1 VAKQSIDLPKLRE
14 VIRRDYAELQSF
26 RKNRVEHVA
35 EYLGNHYGTAKQ
47 ENPLNVISQFVNTVV
62 RQLVGG
68 EPRAMCSTFDR
79 KLRPFAEAMQDDLA
93 IRLKALKYGEV
104 LRKKVLDAMFLMG
117 ITKRSIIA
125 PNEIRFGGYARVAG
139 EVGISTIDFED
150 FVFDTSVSC
159 FADAEYM
166 GNFYY
171 CRLDDVK
178 DSKLFKAS
186 ARKNLQPSEP
196 RLYNEGG
203 DPRMVT
209 LGMSAI
215 GNNERY
221 EEYIRLCEIWLPRYG
236 TILTFAVDQES
247 EEPLL
252 EQEWVGPESGPY
264 DFLSLQDAPGK
275 SIPKAP
281 IMDLIDLAKSINTHW
296 KHLDNQAS
304 QQKDIVAYQDEGDAE
319 KLQRA
324 GQGEFL
330 SLRNPAAVVPIKMFG
345 INQEL
350 ATWAQME
357 REAFN
362 KQSGNLDA
370 LGGLGTS
377 AKTYG
382 QEKLINESSSGLI
395 AAWSARVIA
404 SAKSDMEALGWFFWN
419 NPHQTLESTYQLPG
433 MPDVTADRS
442 VSPQARAGI
451 PWSKMQLDI
460 DPYSLSFTPPNMR
473 VAILDQMV
481 KEIFLPLAPMFAQ
494 PGIGELLEKY
504 IRLKAKYVN
513 MPEIVEL
520 AESIIG
526 SQGDPQVQP
535 GGPPQMPGND
545 TTTHERVS
553 KPGMTDKGNQQV
565 LQQLMAGGESEAG
578 AGGMGLG
585 QMGAA

>member
-1 VAKQSIDLPKLRE
+1 M
-14 VIRRDYAELQSF
+14 RRDYAELASF
-26 RKNRVEHVA
+26 RANRVAHVA
-35 EYLGNHYGTAKQ
+35 EFLGSHFGSAKV
-47 ENPLNVISQFVNTVV
+47 ENPVNVISQFVNTVV

-79 KLRPFAEAMQDDLA
+79 NLRPFAEAMQDDLA
-93 IRLKALKYGEV
+93 VRLKSMKYADV
-104 LRKKVLDAMFLMG
+104 LRRKVLDAMFLLG

-139 EVGISTIDFED
+139 EVGISSIDFED
-150 FVFDTSVSC
+150 FVCDTSVAC
-159 FADAEYM
+159 FADCEYL
-166 GNFYY
+166 GSFYEA
-171 CRLDDVK
+171 RFEDVK
-178 DSKLFKAS
+178 ESKLFKAS
-186 ARKNLQPSEP
+186 ARRDLQPTEP
-196 RLYNEGG
+196 RLFNEGG
-203 DPRMVT
+203 DPRLVT
-209 LGMSAI
+209 LGMAAM
-215 GNNERY
+215 GDGERY
-221 EEYIRLCEIWLPRYG
+221 EEYIRLCEVWLPRYG
-236 TILTFAVDQES
+236 TVITFAVDQES
-247 EEPLL
+247 EDPLL
-252 EQEWVGPESGPY
+252 EQDWIGPESGPY

-275 SIPKAP
+275 QLPKAP
-281 IMDLIDLAKSINTHW
+281 IMDLIDLSRSINTHW

-304 QQKDIVAYQDEGDAE
+304 QQKDFVAFQDEDDAV
-319 KLQRA
+319 KANRA
-324 GQGEFL
+324 SQGEYIH
-330 SLRNPAAVVPIKMFG
+330 LRSPAAVAAVKMFG
-345 INQEL
+345 VNQEL
-350 ATWAQME
+350 ATWTQLE

-362 KQSGNLDA
+362 KQAGNLDA
-370 LGGLGTS
+370 LGGLATS

-382 QEKLINESSSGLI
+382 QEKLINEGSSGLI
-395 AAWSARVIA
+395 QAWSARVIA

-433 MPDVTADRS
+433 MPDVSADRS

-460 DPYSLSFTPPNMR
+460 DPYSLNFTPPGQR

-481 KEIFLPLAPMFAQ
+481 KEVFLPLAPMFAQ

-513 MPEIVEL
+513 MPEIIEL

-535 GGPPQMPGND
+535 GGPPPQMPGND
-545 TTTHERVS
+545 VTTHERVS
-553 KPGMTDKGNQQV
+553 RPGMTDKGNQQV
-565 LQQLMAGGESEAG
+565 LQQLMAGGKSDAG